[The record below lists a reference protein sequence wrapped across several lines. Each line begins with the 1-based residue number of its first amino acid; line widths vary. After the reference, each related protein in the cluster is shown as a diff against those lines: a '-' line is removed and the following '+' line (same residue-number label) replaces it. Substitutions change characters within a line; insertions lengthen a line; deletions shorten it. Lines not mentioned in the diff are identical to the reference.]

1 MFNARY
7 SFHRRLQLECRSIGC
22 FKLSIFY
29 CRFAIFRRCLDAEMK
44 DGTRQGVS
52 LQRKKEEKEAH
63 RRGRRKV
70 SVGVQDYLAVDQ
82 LSNY

>member
-29 CRFAIFRRCLDAEMK
+29 CRFAIFVVVLMK
-44 DGTRQGVS
+44 DSTRQGVG
-52 LQRKKEEKEAH
+52 LQTKKEGKEA
-63 RRGRRKV
+63 V
-70 SVGVQDYLAVDQ
+70 TDED
-82 LSNY
+82 